1 MIFDHGLRPWFINHA
16 FWSNIIV
23 FQKISKFFLLPDR
36 LILAYLMA
44 IAHAFWSKIMIF
56 QKFSKFSLLPDR
68 PILAYLMDITHA
80 FWSKIM
86 IFQKAWA
93 IAIK

>member
-1 MIFDHGLRPWFINHA
+1 MAYLEVGKISKIFSKIMSFDHWLGPWFINHA
-16 FWSNIIV
+16 FWS
-23 FQKISKFFLLPDR
+23 Q
-36 LILAYLMA
+36 
-44 IAHAFWSKIMIF
+44 IMIF

>member
-1 MIFDHGLRPWFINHA
+1 MIFDHGLKPWFIVHA
-16 FWSNIIV
+16 FWSNTMV
-23 FQKISKFFLLPDR
+23 FQTFSKFFLLPGR
-36 LILAYLMA
+36 PILAYLIA

-93 IAIK
+93 IVIK